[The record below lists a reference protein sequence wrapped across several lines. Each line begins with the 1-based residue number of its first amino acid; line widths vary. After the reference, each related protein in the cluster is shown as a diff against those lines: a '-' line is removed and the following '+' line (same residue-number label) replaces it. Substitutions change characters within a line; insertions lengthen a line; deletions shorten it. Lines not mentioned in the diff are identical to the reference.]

1 MTETRTGHRA
11 WSIVSGL
18 LHSSAAC
25 VGGDGVLDG
34 NPRIT
39 EEAIG

>member
-25 VGGDGVLDG
+25 VGGDGGLGG
-34 NPRIT
+34 NPRTT
-39 EEAIG
+39 EEAVG

>member
-11 WSIVSGL
+11 WSIVGGL

-25 VGGDGVLDG
+25 VSGDGVLGG